1 MEKQWTQIGELN
13 GRPIYQSE
21 DGRLAIERAFEIL
34 CELSAEEFESWNQQA
49 EQNQNDADPTYDDS
63 SE

>member
-1 MEKQWTQIGELN
+1 MEEQWTQIGELN

-34 CELSAEEFESWNQQA
+34 CELSAEEFESWNKQA
-49 EQNQNDADPTYDDS
+49 EKNPNGAEPSDDS
-63 SE
+63 SN